1 MIVHILRFRF
11 KDETT
16 EAEQA
21 EVLATLRR
29 AASIDPVSFSTVGQD
44 LGDPAEGYTHAYCVG
59 IADLAALERYLHDPV
74 HLAGDAVILP
84 RLAALA
90 GVRLSDDPDP
100 DLGDKIMRMHLAK
113 VAAYPDWA
121 RLLDAIPEGRF
132 PTRA

>member
-1 MIVHILRFRF
+1 M
-11 KDETT
+11 
-16 EAEQA
+16 
-21 EVLATLRR
+21 
-29 AASIDPVSFSTVGQD
+29 
-44 LGDPAEGYTHAYCVG
+44 
-59 IADLAALERYLHDPV
+59 
-74 HLAGDAVILP
+74 ILP

-100 DLGDKIMRMHLAK
+100 DLGDKIMQMHLAK